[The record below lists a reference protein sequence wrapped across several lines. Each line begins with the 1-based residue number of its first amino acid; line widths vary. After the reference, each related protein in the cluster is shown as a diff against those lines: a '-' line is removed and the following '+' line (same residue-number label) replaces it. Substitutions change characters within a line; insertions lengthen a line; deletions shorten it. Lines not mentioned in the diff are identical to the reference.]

1 MAAMSSHSAN
11 PQDNHCKSGSADAL
25 VIKLVI
31 GPIHNVLIK
40 IKGLDSD
47 TRDTCNLE
55 GMPPRRDPDN
65 TVANTSEASAETTA
79 IATLLTQQLAAVLP
93 TIVTQINNSTGGS
106 SGSVCTFKHFNSCNP
121 HKYLGCEGATGLL
134 QWFEGMENTF
144 EMSDCPDEFKVKY
157 ASSAFQRRALTW
169 WNAEKKIRGREGAL
183 AMTWDKLKEI
193 MIEEFCPNNEMKKLE
208 IELWDLT
215 QDSGESVAYTT
226 RFHELCILVPHL
238 VTPLTR
244 MIDRYI
250 GGLPPQ
256 IRGTVMGSSPSTLE
270 AAIHLYAS
278 LTDDLVKSGVLF
290 RKGDKRVKEEVAKK
304 PEYRH
309 KKQKT
314 SKSFAMVTPAVPV
327 AQVAPRPAPGR
338 KPYSGPHPLCARCQ
352 YHHPT
357 TVQCRSCTKCGR
369 LGHFANACRV
379 AEKAATTQTATPAI
393 INGRACYEC
402 GAPNH
407 YKNQCPKLNNNNRE
421 FEPLLKTCRTALEPS
436 YTIEIADNKLTVVH
450 SVVRGCAL
458 TLNDHTFSI
467 DLIPITLGSFDII
480 VGMDWLSHNH
490 AEINCS
496 EKLIRIPLPSGET
509 LKIFGEKPC
518 KGLNFISC
526 MKARRYLRKRYYAFL
541 AHVVEK
547 SEEKKL
553 QDIPIIRDFP
563 KVFPDDLHGLPPTRQ
578 VEFRID
584 LLPGANP
591 IAKSPYRLAPSEM
604 QELSSQLQELLDKGF
619 IRSSFSP
626 WGAPVLFVKKKDGS
640 FRMYID
646 YRELNKLTIKNR
658 YPLPRIDDL
667 FDQLQGATCFSKI
680 DLRSGYYQLRVHEED
695 IPKTA
700 FRTRYG
706 HYEFMVM
713 PFGLTNAPAVFMD
726 LMNRVYKPYLDQFL
740 REIHFLGHV
749 INNQGIHVDPA
760 KVTAIKNWST
770 PSTPSEIRSFLGL
783 AGYYRR
789 FIPNFSKIALPLT
802 TLTQK
807 NKPFVWEQKQED
819 AFQTLKQK
827 LCNSPILSLPDGNDD
842 FVVYCDASNQG
853 LGCVLMQRDKVI
865 AYASRQLKRHYLY
878 GTKCVVFTDHK
889 SLQHILNQKE
899 LNMRQRRWVE
909 LLSDYDCEIRYHPG
923 KANVVADALSRK
935 DRIKP
940 TRVRAMGMLVQTSLK
955 DKILLAQKQVVA
967 NDELKKDLDCGV
979 EKHLEPKPDDL
990 L

>member
-1 MAAMSSHSAN
+1 
-11 PQDNHCKSGSADAL
+11 
-25 VIKLVI
+25 
-31 GPIHNVLIK
+31 
-40 IKGLDSD
+40 
-47 TRDTCNLE
+47 
-55 GMPPRRDPDN
+55 MPPRRYPDN

-79 IATLLTQQLAAVLP
+79 IATLLTQQLAVVLP

-144 EMSDCPDEFKVKY
+144 EMSDCPDELKVKY

-193 MIEEFCPNNEMKKLE
+193 MIEEFCPSNEMKKLE

-215 QDSGESVAYTT
+215 QDSEESEAYTT

-238 VTPLTR
+238 VTPLTQ

-270 AAIHLYAS
+270 AAIRLSAS

-314 SKSFAMVTPAVPV
+314 SKSFAMVTPTVPV

-338 KPYSGPHPLCARCQ
+338 KPYNGPHPMCA
-352 YHHPT
+352 
-357 TVQCRSCTKCGR
+357 R
-369 LGHFANACRV
+369 LGHFVNACRV

-402 GAPNH
+402 GAPDH
-407 YKNQCPKLNNNNRE
+407 YKNQCPKLNNNNRGARARTFAIGATEARNDNAVVTGTFLINNRYASILFDTGADKSFVSLE

-436 YTIEIADNKLTVVH
+436 YTIEIADGKLTVVH

-518 KGLNFISC
+518 KGLKFISC

-541 AHVVEK
+541 AHVVKK

-563 KVFPDDLHGLPPTRQ
+563 EVFPDDLHGLPLTRQ

-584 LLPGANP
+584 LLPGPNP

-619 IRSSFSP
+619 IRPSFSP
-626 WGAPVLFVKKKDGS
+626 WGAPVLFLKKKDGS
-640 FRMYID
+640 FRMCID

-680 DLRSGYYQLRVHEED
+680 DLRSGYHQLRVHEED

-726 LMNRVYKPYLDQFL
+726 LMNRVCKPYLDQFVIVFIDDILIYSRTKEDHTTHLKLILELLKKEQLYAKFSKCEFWL

-802 TLTQK
+802 TLTHK

-827 LCNSPILSLPDGNDD
+827 MCNSPILSLPDGNDD

-865 AYASRQLKRHYLY
+865 AYASRQLKVHEKNYTTHDLELGAVVFALKIWRQYLY

-899 LNMRQRRWVE
+899 LNMRQ
-909 LLSDYDCEIRYHPG
+909 
-923 KANVVADALSRK
+923 
-935 DRIKP
+935 
-940 TRVRAMGMLVQTSLK
+940 
-955 DKILLAQKQVVA
+955 
-967 NDELKKDLDCGV
+967 
-979 EKHLEPKPDDL
+979 
-990 L
+990 